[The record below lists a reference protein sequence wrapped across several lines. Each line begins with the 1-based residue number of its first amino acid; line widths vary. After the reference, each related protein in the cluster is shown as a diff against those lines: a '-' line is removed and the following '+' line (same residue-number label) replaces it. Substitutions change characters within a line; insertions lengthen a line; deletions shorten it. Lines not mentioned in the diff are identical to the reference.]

1 LILADEFR
9 NPATGWGVGVRR
21 MDGRYVQTLI
31 LTIILDLVQGE
42 AKRIDAMLRSG
53 V

>member
-1 LILADEFR
+1 M
-9 NPATGWGVGVRR
+9 N
-21 MDGRYVQTLI
+21 GRYVQMLI
-31 LTIILDLVQGE
+31 LTTMLDLVQGE